1 MDPAHA
7 ECCAETEERML
18 TRALPYYEF
27 SEGIYEI
34 DEFDCVSVFVIVGEK
49 RALVL
54 DTGTGIGDL
63 RWVIENRITD
73 KPYDVILTH
82 NHVDHI
88 GGAGFFDEVFIHE
101 ADYDWSELELPV
113 TVEERRWYANLIAGR
128 EDKSYIYSPET
139 DITEWPKEPV
149 KKVMKDGQ
157 VFDLGGRKVTVYHC
171 PGHTAGECVA
181 IDDKS
186 RILFCGDACNRN
198 FLPALKTSSVEE
210 AAGTARKGLERIYAM
225 KGTSFDMVYNAHHD
239 YRGFASPLGENV
251 LPDLIRCLKD
261 LENGSADIREVPDP
275 LSDDGGVR
283 KVAVYRNVEV
293 AVGK

>member
-1 MDPAHA
+1 M
-7 ECCAETEERML
+7 

-27 SEGIYEI
+27 SEGIFEI
-34 DEFDCVSVFVIVGEK
+34 DEFDCVSIFVIVGEE

-101 ADYDWSELELPV
+101 ADYDWSRLKLPV
-113 TVEERRWYANLIAGR
+113 TLKDRRWYANLIAER
-128 EDKSYIYSPET
+128 EDKNYCYDPEK
-139 DITEWPKEPV
+139 DITEWPGAPV
-149 KKVMKDGQ
+149 KKILKDGQ

-181 IDDKS
+181 VDDKS

-198 FLPALKTSSVEE
+198 FLPDLTLAPSAEE
-210 AAGTARKGLERIYAM
+210 AAGAAAKSLERIYAM
-225 KGTSFDMVYNAHHD
+225 KGTAFDRVYNAHHD
-239 YRGFASPLGENV
+239 YRGFGSPLGENV
-251 LPDLIRCLKD
+251 MPDLIRCLKD
-261 LENGSADIREVPDP
+261 LENGCADIRETADP

-283 KVAVYRNVEV
+283 KSAVYGSVET